1 MGGIKRKITS
11 WKGPITD
18 DRQLLVPAGQAIM
31 EGLMSGISAELP
43 ALRQLLA
50 SVTATIASLRSP
62 ASYAA
67 PQPSMQAMAA
77 RPGSVAPTPAAATA
91 PVINI
96 TVQER
101 DVAGEV
107 ERVLRRILFQAGW

>member
-1 MGGIKRKITS
+1 MT
-11 WKGPITD
+11 T
-18 DRQLLVPAGQAIM
+18 QAFQSM
-31 EGLMSGISAELP
+31 ASGISEAMSDLVGVINRAVFSISDALSQLRAQLSITASAFGSLLP
-43 ALRQLLA
+43 GSR
-50 SVTATIASLRSP
+50 

-67 PQPSMQAMAA
+67 PQPGMGAVAA
-77 RPGSVAPTPAAATA
+77 RPAMGTVISTTSTA

-107 ERVLRRILFQAGW
+107 ERVLRRVLFQAGW